1 MRKLSGFPYKHVLV
15 LGLAKSGT
23 AAATLLLANH
33 KHVRV
38 NDYKAKDT
46 DLNVK
51 ELMQQGAELILGS
64 HPLSVLKGIDYI
76 IKNPG
81 ISYKNPIL
89 IEAEKRNIPIV
100 TEIELA
106 ANLAAY
112 NPIIAIT
119 GSNGKTTTTTLVQE
133 MLIQS
138 NQPVQLAG
146 NIGVVATDV
155 AQHLLEKEA
164 LLLELS
170 SFQLMGVTSF
180 RPHVAALLN
189 LFDAHLDFHGSL
201 DNYVAAKAN
210 IFKNQTEHDFLI
222 YNADDGRVCT
232 VIQNAK
238 AKLVPFSI
246 RVRQPDGA
254 WADEKAIY
262 FKNIRIMEKAN
273 IALVGEHNIQNILA
287 ALSIAMMMG
296 ATKEGIQAVLATFTG
311 VKHRLQFVKEY
322 QGRLFYNDSKATN
335 MLATEKA
342 LQSFKQPTILLAGG
356 LDRGDMFTELRPYL
370 SQVKAMILFGETK
383 EKLQQVAHELN
394 IQTVLVSDVKEATTV
409 AYQYSQSGDV
419 ILLSPACASW
429 DQYKTFEERGDM
441 FIQAVHRLA

>member
-262 FKNIRIMEKAN
+262 FKNIRIMEKEN